1 MSKGTHYTSEFKR
14 ESVKIAVSSNKSIA
28 LVAKEL
34 GVNPKTLYSW
44 VSQSMKIKKSVT
56 SKISTTNSKH
66 RYQELEREN
75 DKLKKDLKRAQMERD
90 ILKKAAA
97 YFASQEL

>member
-1 MSKGTHYTSEFKR
+1 MSKGTQYTSEFKR
-14 ESVKIAVSSNKSIA
+14 ETVKIVLSSNKSTA

-34 GVNPKTLYSW
+34 GVNPKTLYNW
-44 VSQSMKIKKSVT
+44 VSQSMKTKKSVT
-56 SKISTTNSKH
+56 NKISVTNSKH

-75 DKLKKDLKRAQMERD
+75 EKLKKDLKRTQMERD